1 MQSQCIHVHM
11 HQHTCEHISIST
23 QFMCTLTPIYS
34 QQHTHIQTWKHTFRH
49 MHTCAHQH
57 THWPTHTHTWAAK
70 HWQNILHSLHLHAYT
85 HTHKYIHIPSH
96 ITIRDALLS
105 PHPVPSLKKG
115 QGLPDGWDG
124 QARPLPLAYPD
135 PNCPGQL

>member
-1 MQSQCIHVHM
+1 MQSQCTCVHM
-11 HQHTCEHISIST
+11 HQHTREHISICT
-23 QFMCTLTPIYS
+23 HFMCTLTPTYS
-34 QQHTHIQTWKHTFRH
+34 QPHTYRHGSTLRH
-49 MHTCAHQH
+49 MHMCAHQH
-57 THWPTHTHTWAAK
+57 THWPTRTHTWAAK
-70 HWQNILHSLHLHAYT
+70 HWQDILHSLHLHAHT
-85 HTHKYIHIPSH
+85 HTSTYIHPVIPSSEMH
-96 ITIRDALLS
+96 FLS